1 MVSVGTM
8 KGRMT
13 EIKENTEAKKYF
25 TIVIISVVALIVLTI
40 AIVISCLSSIA
51 KSRSGLRASD
61 IIEGTAIS
69 TERNPAGGLI
79 VDINYN
85 EVIGYDANRNPIYA
99 ANGLLPAIMGYDM
112 CGTPVELEGL
122 VVTEQA
128 SDSLPIY
135 GNVSSIDSA
144 RRRGLAEH
152 GTNNVSWNSI
162 VGYGQDNNP
171 IFAANIPDPAILGY
185 DVLGTA
191 VEKGTVVEVGRT
203 QTGMPI
209 YDYSVIMTAKL
220 IGVGEQER
228 IMAEKSLETIMGE
241 EGKGE

>member
-1 MVSVGTM
+1 MVSVGTV
-8 KGRMT
+8 KGRMA
-13 EIKENTEAKKYF
+13 EIKENPEAKKYF
-25 TIVIISVVALIVLTI
+25 TIVVISVISLIILTFVIIISG
-40 AIVISCLSSIA
+40 LSSIA

-61 IIEGTAIS
+61 IIEGTAVS
-69 TERNPAGGLI
+69 TERNAAGGLI

-85 EVIGYDANRNPIYA
+85 EIIGYDANRNPIYA
-99 ANGLLPAIMGYDM
+99 PNGLLPAIMGYDM
-112 CGTPVELEGL
+112 CGTPIELEGI

-171 IFAANIPDPAILGY
+171 IFAANIPDPEILGY
-185 DVLGTA
+185 DVLGTGVA
-191 VEKGTVVEVGRT
+191 KGTVVEVGRT
-203 QTGMPI
+203 STGMPI
-209 YDYSVIMTAKL
+209 YDYSVIMKAKQ
-220 IGVGEQER
+220 VGIAEQER
-228 IMAEKSLETIMGE
+228 ILAEKSLETIMSGE
-241 EGKGE
+241 EKSQ

>member
-1 MVSVGTM
+1 MMSVGTVR
-8 KGRMT
+8 GRMS
-13 EIKENTEAKKYF
+13 EIKANPEARRYF
-25 TIVIISVVALIVLTI
+25 NIVIISVISLIVLTL
-40 AIVISCLSSIA
+40 VIIISGLSSIA
-51 KSRSGLRASD
+51 KARSGLRASD
-61 IIEGTAIS
+61 IIEGTAQS
-69 TERNPAGGLI
+69 TERNAAGGLI

-99 ANGLLPAIMGYDM
+99 SNGLLPAIMGYDM
-112 CGTPVELEGL
+112 CGTPVEAEGV

-135 GNVSSIDSA
+135 GNVSSIDAA

-152 GTNNVSWNSI
+152 GSNNVSWNAI

-171 IFAANIPDPAILGY
+171 IFAANIPDPAVLGY
-185 DVLGTA
+185 DILGTA

-209 YDYSVIMTAKL
+209 YDYSVIMTAKM
-220 IGVGEQER
+220 IGVQEQER
-228 IMAEKSLETIMGE
+228 ILAEKSLETIMNGDE
-241 EGKGE
+241 KRE